1 VKATI
6 TERGQVSIPA
16 QIRREMH
23 LQAGQVV
30 IFEKISEKECRLIIE
45 PRRVKKP
52 NPMSALG
59 FAQRHGL
66 PAKTT
71 AEWMRLLRRG
81 ERD

>member
-1 VKATI
+1 
-6 TERGQVSIPA
+6 
-16 QIRREMH
+16 MH

-45 PRRVKKP
+45 PRPVRKP
-52 NPMSALG
+52 NPMAALG

-71 AEWMRLLRRG
+71 AEWMRLLREG